1 MKYAF
6 GIDIGGTNTRV
17 GLVDE
22 TGNIITLERFP
33 TEIENP
39 SETFLRLS
47 NWINNIRV
55 NYKEIEGIGV
65 GCAGVVRVSDGVLL
79 FSPNLPLWR
88 NIQIKLSLE
97 SLTGIPV
104 VVDNDANL
112 FALGESIYGAGKG
125 KSVVI
130 GITIGTGIGGG
141 IIHNGRV
148 FHGTFGGAGEL
159 GHVTIVPYG
168 PRCNCGN
175 FGCVEAFAG
184 SYGIERRANEI
195 FLRYGRKFNDRL
207 TPELIGKL
215 AKENDELATMV
226 INETAYYLGIFLVS
240 IVHIFNPDVI
250 VIGGGISNWDDY
262 LFVPLRKFV
271 FDKAMKHLT
280 QSLSIEKGA
289 LGDYA
294 TLIGASSIFFQ

>member
-175 FGCVEAFAG
+175 FGCAEAFAG